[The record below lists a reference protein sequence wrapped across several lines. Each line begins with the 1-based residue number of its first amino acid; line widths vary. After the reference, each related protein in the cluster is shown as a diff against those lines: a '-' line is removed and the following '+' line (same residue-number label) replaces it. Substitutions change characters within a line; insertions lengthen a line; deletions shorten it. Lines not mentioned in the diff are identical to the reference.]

1 MCGVVLVILSIN
13 VPYDA
18 GHLARI
24 AATMLVSCLF
34 DSESCVHGG
43 LILSINVP
51 YNAGHLERI
60 AATVQVFGARMH
72 CLTWGLAG
80 GELAMR
86 RRGCRG
92 PCSSLLFRVT
102 FQLFEFAFFL
112 CSLCLKSSGSCVL
125 QCGHG
130 FRQPCRQLSV

>member
-1 MCGVVLVILSIN
+1 MMLERLVLTFCFSCVFDSWSCMRGVLVILPIN
-13 VPYDA
+13 VPYHA

-24 AATMLVSCLF
+24 AATVLVSCLF

-102 FQLFEFAFFL
+102 FQFFDFLFFL
-112 CSLCLKSSGSCVL
+112 KTHLN
-125 QCGHG
+125 
-130 FRQPCRQLSV
+130 